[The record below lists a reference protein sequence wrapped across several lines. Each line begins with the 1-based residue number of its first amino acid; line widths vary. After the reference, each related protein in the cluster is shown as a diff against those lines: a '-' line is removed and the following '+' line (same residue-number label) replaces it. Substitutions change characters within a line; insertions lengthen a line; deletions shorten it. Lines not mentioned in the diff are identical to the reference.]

1 MGHGGSKHAF
11 DDIGHFITHDVGHFF
26 KHDVPHFFTHD
37 IRKAASS
44 PEAHVAEFGTLIY
57 HGGKTAAKV
66 IARRSKSA
74 AEDTAE
80 DAPEVASDVAAES
93 PEIAEVGETAAEFAP
108 LAMFAKPHR
117 HYRDES
123 AKKYDA
129 LHDKVNMSRR
139 KGAMLVVPVEAAH
152 WAAPPGPK
160 NPKLHPSVYQN

>member
-1 MGHGGSKHAF
+1 MGHGGSKVSI
-11 DDIGHFITHDVGHFF
+11 DIGHFFTHDVGHFF

-37 IRKAASS
+37 IPKAASS

-66 IARRSKSA
+66 IARGSKSA

-80 DAPEVASDVAAES
+80 DAPEVGSDVVAAS

-117 HYRDES
+117 RYREES

-139 KGAMLVVPVEAAH
+139 KGAMVVVPVVAGSFM
-152 WAAPPGPK
+152 AAPHGPK
-160 NPKLHPSVYQN
+160 HPKLSHTLV